1 MSKPRV
7 FGVMSLLFSVFLL
20 AACSSSGPATRYYS
34 LFPAKSLSASAKVP
48 ADVAQTASVGIG
60 PVLLPDF
67 LENPSII
74 GLTNGTQVKV
84 YSYHAW
90 AGNLKESMIRVLAED
105 LSQQWQWD
113 AVWGFPWDNRVRP
126 DYQLRIVV
134 DNFAGVRG
142 GRVQLHFKWTLLNKK
157 ADKVLLMGKER
168 LSAETGDDSVE
179 SYVSV
184 MNQLINDASSVI
196 APKVSQY
203 FTAR

>member
-7 FGVMSLLFSVFLL
+7 FGVMSLLVSMLL
-20 AACSSSGPATRYYS
+20 LGACSSSGPATRYYS
-34 LFPAKSLSASAKVP
+34 LFPAQSLTASAKVP
-48 ADVAQTASVGIG
+48 INISQTASIGVG

-74 GLTNGTQVKV
+74 GLTDSTQVKV

-90 AGNLKESMIRVLAED
+90 AGDLKESMIRVLAED
-105 LSQQWQWD
+105 LSQQWQWN

-126 DYQLRIVV
+126 DYQLRLVV

-142 GRVQLHFKWTLLNKK
+142 GSVQLSFKWTLLNKK
-157 ADKVLLMGKER
+157 ADKILLMGKER
-168 LSAETGDDSVE
+168 LIGATTDDSVE
-179 SYVSV
+179 NYISV
-184 MNQLINDASSVI
+184 MNQLINDASAAI

-203 FTAR
+203 FNAQ